1 MLTILKTGRGGHGFL
16 RKEAVKMKKKLY
28 GYLACF
34 VMLAS
39 FLDPVSSADAEHN
52 SQNKANNVDYIK
64 DLRLID
70 SDSIET
76 IKRNKIY
83 FIGDRRMEVDTAK
96 TGWVV
101 DLMYDK
107 AQKETQKTR

>member
-1 MLTILKTGRGGHGFL
+1 
-16 RKEAVKMKKKLY
+16 MKKKLY

-39 FLDPVSSADAEHN
+39 FLDPVTSSGSEQHSLDVIKSDHAEGLTTIGT
-52 SQNKANNVDYIK
+52 S
-64 DLRLID
+64 
-70 SDSIET
+70 SIET
-76 IKRNKIY
+76 IKKNKIY
-83 FIGDRRMEVDTAK
+83 FIGNKRMEVDTAQ

-101 DLMYDK
+101 DLMYDE